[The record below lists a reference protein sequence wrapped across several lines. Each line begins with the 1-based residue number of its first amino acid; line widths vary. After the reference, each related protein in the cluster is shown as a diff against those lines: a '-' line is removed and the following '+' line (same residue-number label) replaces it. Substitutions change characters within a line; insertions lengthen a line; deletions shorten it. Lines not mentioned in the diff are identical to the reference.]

1 MIIDLG
7 LRMDSSE
14 KEMSLTKERRTSE
27 EKLGFERS
35 IQEGNKSKQSKGFHN
50 KSDTLSSN
58 LEEKKTVSNHLEQ
71 KTTSNNIGPMTS
83 SNNLEQTT
91 LFTSPR
97 PLTSVL
103 QSCQQACTTCHAMHV
118 ASYGQ
123 NCVIFCSVSR
133 RVINVFCILEE
144 ISPQRTL
151 LFS

>member
-7 LRMDSSE
+7 LRMDIGE
-14 KEMSLTKERRTSE
+14 TEMSLTKERRASE
-27 EKLGFERS
+27 EKLGFDRN

-50 KSDTLSSN
+50 KCDQSDTLSSN
-58 LEEKKTVSNHLEQ
+58 IEEKKTVSNNLEQ
-71 KTTSNNIGPMTS
+71 KTVSND
-83 SNNLEQTT
+83 LEQTT
-91 LFTSPR
+91 LFTSPQ
-97 PLTSVL
+97 PLTSLL

-118 ASYGQ
+118 ASYRHH
-123 NCVIFCSVSR
+123 VIICSVSR